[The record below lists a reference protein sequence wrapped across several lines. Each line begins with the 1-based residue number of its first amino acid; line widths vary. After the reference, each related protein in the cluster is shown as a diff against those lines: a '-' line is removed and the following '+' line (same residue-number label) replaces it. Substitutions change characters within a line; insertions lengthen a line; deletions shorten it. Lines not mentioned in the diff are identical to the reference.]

1 MDLLFILKKIVA
13 NWLMPLP
20 LLLLL
25 IGLGVIWLWRG
36 QQRRGLLAVS
46 CGWLLLLLLSAPP
59 LADHLLQPYEQAIV
73 VTHSGEGPATAVVV
87 LGCDLQLIVDAPPS
101 SWLPRCAA
109 RRLVQ
114 GVISWRRQPD
124 ALLVLSGYG
133 GAQQMAVADAM
144 AQVAQELGVPAER
157 IKTLSTAQDTSGE
170 AEQVAALV
178 DGPIV
183 LVTSASHMPR
193 ALRYFQ
199 ATGLP
204 VRPEPADHLAAVAV
218 QRHWFDYA
226 PDAVQLVKV
235 QRAWYEAIGLMW
247 QRLGGE

>member
-25 IGLGVIWLWRG
+25 IGLGAIWLWRG
-36 QQRRGLLAVS
+36 QQRRGLWAVS
-46 CGWLLLLLLSAPP
+46 AGWLLLLLLSVPP
-59 LADHLLQPYEQAIV
+59 VADQLLQPYEQAIT
-73 VTHSGEGPATAVVV
+73 VTHSGDGPAQAVVV
-87 LGCDLQLIVDAPPS
+87 LGCDLQVIADAPAS
-101 SWLPRCAA
+101 SWLPRCAI

-114 GVISWRRQPD
+114 GVISWRKQPE
-124 ALLVLSGYG
+124 ALLILSGYG
-133 GAQQMAVADAM
+133 GAQQMAVADVM

-157 IKTLSTAQDTSGE
+157 IRTLPTAQDTSSE

-199 ATGLP
+199 AIGLP
-204 VRPEPADHLAAVAV
+204 VRPQPADHLAAIDV

-226 PDAVQLVKV
+226 PDAAQLVKV
-235 QRAWYEAIGLMW
+235 QRAWYEAIGLLW